1 MSAMEAFGTIASG
14 KPLKKDQIIGAQ
26 GTIINY
32 ELSMLSS
39 EVVRSANPYIRRQA
53 QPLRFLVIRRQAQP
67 LCFPNTCFRL
77 SWNTCSEAEPTPGHG
92 DFQCAS
98 NSCKLKYDYARR
110 PFVSAKKVSVVRR
123 NPWLLEH
130 VFEAL

>member
-1 MSAMEAFGTIASG
+1 MFVE
-14 KPLKKDQIIGAQ
+14 P
-26 GTIINY
+26 
-32 ELSMLSS
+32 
-39 EVVRSANPYIRRQA
+39 
-53 QPLRFLVIRRQAQP
+53 
-67 LCFPNTCFRL
+67 
-77 SWNTCSEAEPTPGHG
+77 WNTCSEAEPTPGHG

-130 VFEAL
+130 VVGKSGKQVFGKHKGCA